1 MRFVNRRLTKRREDA
16 RMVVRTRLAAILMP
30 LAFYVFSGVVGS
42 YFVWHAAH
50 GQRGLEADQATRK
63 EMADIEARLKTVRAE
78 EDYWRNRIA
87 LLRGPE
93 IDRDLLDE
101 QARTLLDHV
110 GKSDLMIFLSP
121 AGAETADSATRR

>member
-1 MRFVNRRLTKRREDA
+1 
-16 RMVVRTRLAAILMP
+16 MVVRTRLVAILIP
-30 LAFYVFSGVVGS
+30 LAFYVVSGVVGT

-50 GQRGLEADQATRK
+50 GERGLEADLATRK
-63 EMADIEARLKTVRAE
+63 EMAGIEIKLKAVRAE

-101 QARTLLDHV
+101 EARTQLDHV
-110 GKSDLMIFLSP
+110 GKSDLMIFLPPVS
-121 AGAETADSATRR
+121 GADVTGTTTRR

>member
-1 MRFVNRRLTKRREDA
+1 
-16 RMVVRTRLAAILMP
+16 MVVRTRLAAILIP

-42 YFVWHAAH
+42 YFIWQAAR
-50 GQRGLEADQATRK
+50 GQRGLEADAATRK
-63 EMADIEARLKTVRAE
+63 EMAAIDTKLRAVRAE

-110 GKSDLMIFLSP
+110 GKNDLMIFLAPVS
-121 AGAETADSATRR
+121 GETTGSTTRR

>member
-1 MRFVNRRLTKRREDA
+1 
-16 RMVVRTRLAAILMP
+16 MVVRTRLAAILIP

-42 YFVWHAAH
+42 YFVYHAAH
-50 GQRGLEADQATRK
+50 GQRGLEADAATRK
-63 EMADIEARLKTVRAE
+63 EMAEIESRLKAVRAE

-110 GKSDLMIFLSP
+110 GKSDLMIFLPTVS
-121 AGAETADSATRR
+121 AETTGATTRR